1 MNNKNWKKAVLLSA
15 LLLPSLAA
23 EAAETPVSPKL
34 PSEDTT
40 PVEYSVSEGVL
51 RPSYDGEETRETA
64 QKDKDRKKNKETAD
78 TGISKE
84 HPATVVADKM
94 RYNDT
99 TGEVAAFGRVEIK
112 HMMDTYQTEY
122 VYGNT
127 ISQKYVV
134 PGELVWKNPTTD
146 LKAARADYD
155 AKAAVGHF
163 EKVSGW
169 DSGTYYF
176 QGESGTYDKNANHIV
191 IEHGYFTTKHAVAKV
206 PDYRIEADSIDIYPG
221 DKYIA
226 HNVRLM
232 AKNTVLVTLSTYKG
246 SLQKKR
252 FSPFTLIPSPMFDG
266 DNGFGL
272 HNRIEIPLDAD
283 MNLTAYME
291 NRWYTKAGY
300 KPDVGVRY
308 QTPVGGLNFHYAEV
322 ESSTNDDGGIWVKKR
337 PSLEFDSKHFYL
349 GGSRFYVGA
358 KGEIGYWEEDRVKGQ
373 HKSYDAYISG
383 DPWKIGKFMRFSWRA
398 GYMRDYYSY
407 NGGNIRKN
415 TYYSMGLSGGYR
427 SVQGWI
433 RYTDRELD
441 GFTPYRY
448 DSYTSDKP
456 LDFGVRVQPTKN
468 DAFSLAWTVDTKYGR
483 LNHRYWT
490 YYRDLHSFYAWIRY
504 DDIERETQFM
514 LMPKDFRF

>member
-1 MNNKNWKKAVLLSA
+1 MNNTNWKKAVLLSA
-15 LLLPSLAA
+15 LLLPALAA
-23 EAAETPVSPKL
+23 EAAEAPVSPKL
-34 PSEDTT
+34 PEEDTT
-40 PVEYSVSEGVL
+40 HVEYSVSDGVL
-51 RPSYDGEETRETA
+51 RPSYEGQETRETV
-64 QKDKDRKKNKETAD
+64 QKDKDKKKNKEAAD

-252 FSPFTLIPSPMFDG
+252 FSPFTLIPCPMFDS

-308 QTPVGGLNFHYAEV
+308 QTPVGSLNFHYAEE

-337 PSLEFDSKHFYL
+337 PSLEFNSNHFYL
-349 GGSRFYVGA
+349 FGSRFYVGA
-358 KGEIGYWEEDRVKGQ
+358 KGDIGYWEEDGRKGQ

-383 DPWKIGKFMRFSWRA
+383 DPWKLGKFMRFSWRA

-415 TYYSMGLSGGYR
+415 TYYSLGLSGGYR

-433 RYTDRELD
+433 YYTDREIN
-441 GFTPYRY
+441 GFTPYDY

-490 YYRDLHSFYAWIRY
+490 YYRDMHSFYAWIRY
-504 DDIERETQFM
+504 DDIEKATQFM

>member
-1 MNNKNWKKAVLLSA
+1 
-15 LLLPSLAA
+15 
-23 EAAETPVSPKL
+23 
-34 PSEDTT
+34 
-40 PVEYSVSEGVL
+40 
-51 RPSYDGEETRETA
+51 
-64 QKDKDRKKNKETAD
+64 
-78 TGISKE
+78 
-84 HPATVVADKM
+84 
-94 RYNDT
+94 
-99 TGEVAAFGRVEIK
+99 
-112 HMMDTYQTEY
+112 
-122 VYGNT
+122 
-127 ISQKYVV
+127 
-134 PGELVWKNPTTD
+134 
-146 LKAARADYD
+146 
-155 AKAAVGHF
+155 
-163 EKVSGW
+163 
-169 DSGTYYF
+169 
-176 QGESGTYDKNANHIV
+176 
-191 IEHGYFTTKHAVAKV
+191 
-206 PDYRIEADSIDIYPG
+206 
-221 DKYIA
+221 
-226 HNVRLM
+226 
-232 AKNTVLVTLSTYKG
+232 
-246 SLQKKR
+246 
-252 FSPFTLIPSPMFDG
+252 MFDS

-308 QTPVGGLNFHYAEV
+308 QTPVGGLNFHYAEE

-358 KGEIGYWEEDRVKGQ
+358 KGEIGYWEEDGVKGQHKGQ
-373 HKSYDAYISG
+373 HKSYDAYISS
-383 DPWKIGKFMRFSWRA
+383 DPWKLGKFMRFSWRA

-433 RYTDRELD
+433 YYTDREIN

>member
-1 MNNKNWKKAVLLSA
+1 M
-15 LLLPSLAA
+15 
-23 EAAETPVSPKL
+23 
-34 PSEDTT
+34 
-40 PVEYSVSEGVL
+40 
-51 RPSYDGEETRETA
+51 
-64 QKDKDRKKNKETAD
+64 
-78 TGISKE
+78 
-84 HPATVVADKM
+84 
-94 RYNDT
+94 
-99 TGEVAAFGRVEIK
+99 
-112 HMMDTYQTEY
+112 
-122 VYGNT
+122 
-127 ISQKYVV
+127 
-134 PGELVWKNPTTD
+134 
-146 LKAARADYD
+146 
-155 AKAAVGHF
+155 
-163 EKVSGW
+163 SGW

-252 FSPFTLIPSPMFDG
+252 VSPFTLIPSPMFDG

-272 HNRIEIPLDAD
+272 HNSIEIPLDAD

-308 QTPVGGLNFHYAEV
+308 QTPVGGLNFHYAEE

-349 GGSRFYVGA
+349 GGSRFYVGT
-358 KGEIGYWEEDRVKGQ
+358 KGEIGYWEEGGVKGQ

-383 DPWKIGKFMRFSWRA
+383 DPWKLGKFMRFSWRA

-427 SVQGWI
+427 SVQGWVY
-433 RYTDRELD
+433 YTDREINGL
-441 GFTPYRY
+441 TPYRY

>member
-1 MNNKNWKKAVLLSA
+1 M
-15 LLLPSLAA
+15 
-23 EAAETPVSPKL
+23 
-34 PSEDTT
+34 
-40 PVEYSVSEGVL
+40 
-51 RPSYDGEETRETA
+51 
-64 QKDKDRKKNKETAD
+64 
-78 TGISKE
+78 
-84 HPATVVADKM
+84 
-94 RYNDT
+94 
-99 TGEVAAFGRVEIK
+99 
-112 HMMDTYQTEY
+112 
-122 VYGNT
+122 
-127 ISQKYVV
+127 
-134 PGELVWKNPTTD
+134 
-146 LKAARADYD
+146 
-155 AKAAVGHF
+155 
-163 EKVSGW
+163 
-169 DSGTYYF
+169 
-176 QGESGTYDKNANHIV
+176 

-252 FSPFTLIPSPMFDG
+252 FSPFTLIPSPMFDS

-272 HNRIEIPLDAD
+272 HNRLEIPLDAD

-308 QTPVGGLNFHYAEV
+308 QTPVGSLNFHYAEE

-358 KGEIGYWEEDRVKGQ
+358 KGDIGYWEEGGVKGQ
-373 HKSYDAYISG
+373 HKSYDAYLSS
-383 DPWKIGKFMRFSWRA
+383 DPWKLGKFMRFSWRA
-398 GYMRDYYSY
+398 GYMKDYYSY
-407 NGGNIRKN
+407 NGGIIRKN
-415 TYYSMGLSGGYR
+415 TYYSLGLSGGYR
-427 SVQGWI
+427 SVQSWI
-433 RYTDRELD
+433 YYTDREIN
-441 GFTPYRY
+441 GITPYDY

-490 YYRDLHSFYAWIRY
+490 YYRDMHSFYAWIRY
-504 DDIERETQFM
+504 DDIEKETQFM

>member
-1 MNNKNWKKAVLLSA
+1 MLLSA
-15 LLLPSLAA
+15 LLLPSLVA
-23 EAAETPVSPKL
+23 EAAEAPVSPKL
-34 PSEDTT
+34 PPEDTT
-40 PVEYSVSEGVL
+40 HVEYSVSDGVL

-64 QKDKDRKKNKETAD
+64 KKDKDRKKNKETAD

-252 FSPFTLIPSPMFDG
+252 VSPFTLIPSPMFDS

-308 QTPVGGLNFHYAEV
+308 QTSVGGLNFHYAEE

-358 KGEIGYWEEDRVKGQ
+358 KGEIGYWEEGRVKGQ

-383 DPWKIGKFMRFSWRA
+383 DPWKLGKFMRFSWRA

>member
-1 MNNKNWKKAVLLSA
+1 MNNHNWKKAVLLSV

-23 EAAETPVSPKL
+23 EAAEASVSPKL
-34 PSEDTT
+34 PPEDTT
-40 PVEYSVSEGVL
+40 HVEYSVSDGVL

-64 QKDKDRKKNKETAD
+64 KKDKDRKKNKETAD

-308 QTPVGGLNFHYAEV
+308 QTPVGGLNFHYAEE

-383 DPWKIGKFMRFSWRA
+383 DPWKLGKFMRFSWRA

-415 TYYSMGLSGGYR
+415 TYYSMGVSGGYR

-433 RYTDRELD
+433 YYTDRELD